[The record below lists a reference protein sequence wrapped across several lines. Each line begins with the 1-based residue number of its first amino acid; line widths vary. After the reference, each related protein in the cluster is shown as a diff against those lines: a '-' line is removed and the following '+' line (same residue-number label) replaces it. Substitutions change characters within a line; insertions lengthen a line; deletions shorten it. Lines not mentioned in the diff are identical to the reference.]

1 MKKMIALIMTL
12 CLLMTAFAAAA
23 ETVQPQAVQTAD
35 ARPVLQDEQ
44 APALVIREVE
54 VKVDDK
60 VEIKRIAA
68 TICDASGKV
77 LAEILDDGSF
87 VLTDVHHRESADSRL
102 GHAYDQLMHDVHFS
116 DVEAVQPEE
125 ELKAE
130 AAEEATEE
138 VAEEAA
144 EEAAEDVKKL
154 KEDIME
160 RLEESEQIVY
170 DLFIYELFDV
180 MLSNPETAA
189 LLADGA
195 YVEFTV
201 ELTEEETAPLMI
213 AFSEDG
219 EKWELLDSWKAN
231 GRQVTLCMEKQGV
244 VVLIKPYE
252 PAPRYIYNYTQ
263 EAVYGP
269 ASSSEGEDIFTPS
282 VSSKPAPEV
291 VPTITGDNQIVVGY
305 ISTLESVEPAA
316 LTLSDYLLITP
327 VAESPYVEDIT
338 IHEHLQWAYDAI
350 LEAGEVQNLQIDL
363 DRTVIEQPAETE
375 KVAAEES
382 AEAEEPVAEQLA
394 ETEETAAEKTEQ
406 PEITLGDVID
416 QQLLKGGFE
425 QTHADLV
432 MRDLFDVT
440 LYGEYVEMFYEPETL
455 LALTFEETEV
465 ESGKPLVVLH
475 SHDSISWHVVPMEQV
490 RVNNNGTVTLKLDG
504 MGVVAFMVEKPEV
517 LPEAEL
523 AVTSPE

>member
-1 MKKMIALIMTL
+1 MKKIIALIMTL
-12 CLLMTAFAAAA
+12 CLLMTAFAASA
-23 ETVQPQAVQTAD
+23 ETVQTEAVQAD
-35 ARPVLQDEQ
+35 TRPVLQDEL
-44 APALVIREVE
+44 APAVVITEVE
-54 VKVDDK
+54 VKVEDK

-68 TICDASGKV
+68 AVRDASGKE
-77 LAEILDDGSF
+77 LAEILDDGTL
-87 VLTDVHHRESADSRL
+87 VLTDVHQREEETRL
-102 GHAYDQLMHDVHFS
+102 ATAYEQLMHDVHFS
-116 DVEAVQPEE
+116 DVEAVEE
-125 ELKAE
+125 VTEEAP

-138 VAEEAA
+138 APAVEAA

-154 KEDIME
+154 KEEIIE
-160 RLEESEQIVY
+160 RLEETEQIVY
-170 DLFIYELFDV
+170 DLYIYELFDV
-180 MLSNPETAA
+180 ALSNPETAA
-189 LLADGA
+189 LLNDGA

-231 GRQVTLCMEKQGV
+231 GRQVTLRMEKEGV
-244 VVLIKPYE
+244 VALIKPYE

-263 EAVYGP
+263 EAVYGTD
-269 ASSSEGEDIFTPS
+269 SSSKGEDIFTPS
-282 VSSKPAPEV
+282 VSGKPAPEI
-291 VPTITGDNQIVVGY
+291 VPTITEGNQIVVGY

-327 VAESPYVEDIT
+327 VAESPYVEDVT
-338 IHEHLQWAYDAI
+338 IHEHLQWAFDEI
-350 LEAGEVQNLQIDL
+350 LEAGEVQKLALDL
-363 DRTVIEQPAETE
+363 DRTEFELPQTEAEEAVAEEPQTEAEETVAEQPAETE
-375 KVAAEES
+375 EPAAEE
-382 AEAEEPVAEQLA
+382 
-394 ETEETAAEKTEQ
+394 TEQ

-416 QQLLKGGFE
+416 KQLLDGGFE

-475 SHDSISWHVVPMEQV
+475 SHDSVTWHVLPAEQV
-490 RVNNNGTVTLKLDG
+490 RINNDGTVTLKLDG

-517 LPEAEL
+517 LPEAEV
-523 AVTSPE
+523 AVSSPE